1 MQEKS
6 NPARLKAA
14 ADKYLS
20 EPGEGERR
28 VTDSAWQY
36 IAYKERL
43 KIEMGTVV
51 RFLFFL

>member
-20 EPGEGERR
+20 LGREGGELQTQPGNARHTKKG
-28 VTDSAWQY
+28 
-36 IAYKERL
+36 
-43 KIEMGTVV
+43 
-51 RFLFFL
+51 